1 MGLAQLLILLIL
13 LRTLFRVMGSV
24 PTIATTMVW
33 STEVLGLLKRPTNA
47 TSAQRLMGDYHDVL
61 LVLSATSAEC
71 STAWNDRA
79 NYCVVVCRSRRCQ
92 LDRAAATTRSASE
105 WWLNTDEAMLLQK
118 PTQTIRHTRPCVR
131 NQWSLSVYSDREQTR
146 PGHTTGRIGSCAPPS
161 FWGL

>member
-71 STAWNDRA
+71 STA
-79 NYCVVVCRSRRCQ
+79 
-92 LDRAAATTRSASE
+92 
-105 WWLNTDEAMLLQK
+105 
-118 PTQTIRHTRPCVR
+118 
-131 NQWSLSVYSDREQTR
+131 
-146 PGHTTGRIGSCAPPS
+146 
-161 FWGL
+161 